1 MHCHR
6 NNFQQAILNHPQ
18 SKIIL
23 LRKLQLWPSL
33 LRFIHAIVAV
43 IVAVFVWAYEATV
56 SPLQK
61 TLLLLCAMCLTTQAG
76 INLFHELSGTRF
88 GGDFICFWTTAH
100 RVRHGDIAAI
110 YDPDTWHR
118 ILSTTTGPISIS
130 WFVYPPFTLFG
141 LWPLGNATYNEAV
154 LAWSLLPL
162 AFYFALIVWVARR
175 SGLGLDA
182 NPACENR
189 WSRAQAYAVLIAFS
203 LPFLSA
209 NLIFGQT
216 GTLVAVFFLGMAYFW
231 PFRPILAGICIGF
244 LAIKPQMGLLI
255 PFALLASGQWRVVAA
270 AATTVL
276 SLIALSTIWLGA
288 AIWTDYFDMSLL
300 FGHFIGS
307 GYGGIRQIALGP
319 YVSLQGAGMPAAF
332 AGVFQVIVS
341 VAVLTA
347 IIQAFWRGKANQQE
361 LGKDDGR
368 LDLRLG
374 LLAAGTL
381 LATPYTL
388 SYDTPLLMLS
398 IIPLLARSW
407 RDGWDGIELASV
419 TALLSLPF
427 AQQFF
432 AFFWHV
438 PFAFL
443 ALLLWFGVLYRRFQ
457 KERQTQPAVSVRGTV
472 RRQPGSAG
480 LPAMGLD
487 AVP

>member
-1 MHCHR
+1 VHCHR

-43 IVAVFVWAYEATV
+43 IVAVFVCAYEAKV

-255 PFALLASGQWRVVAA
+255 PFALLASGQWMMHGYVSGWSASAA
-270 AATTVL
+270 ASSTNPPPSCWSAALRYARGYDFTWRTTAHPGHATKC
-276 SLIALSTIWLGA
+276 
-288 AIWTDYFDMSLL
+288 
-300 FGHFIGS
+300 
-307 GYGGIRQIALGP
+307 P
-319 YVSLQGAGMPAAF
+319 
-332 AGVFQVIVS
+332 
-341 VAVLTA
+341 VA
-347 IIQAFWRGKANQQE
+347 
-361 LGKDDGR
+361 
-368 LDLRLG
+368 
-374 LLAAGTL
+374 
-381 LATPYTL
+381 
-388 SYDTPLLMLS
+388 S
-398 IIPLLARSW
+398 
-407 RDGWDGIELASV
+407 
-419 TALLSLPF
+419 
-427 AQQFF
+427 
-432 AFFWHV
+432 HV
-438 PFAFL
+438 AH
-443 ALLLWFGVLYRRFQ
+443 YRRFGW
-457 KERQTQPAVSVRGTV
+457 RLA
-472 RRQPGSAG
+472 SAR
-480 LPAMGLD
+480 
-487 AVP
+487 